1 MGLWR
6 AGGGHRRVLCCC
18 GWPKSPCPVSRLS
31 WQPSTGLW
39 QCHRAGRAS
48 PAESGP
54 CQVCHLWPCS
64 VFMDYRNVELSWQLQ
79 LFLWFSCW
87 SHRTRNWECAPSC
100 GCHSCPVLI
109 PVAATDVLC
118 PLPDTLM
125 SCAHSSGCHTHVL
138 CWFLWLPHSC
148 PVLRPVPGG
157 PQGWLSWPISVFQ
170 AGKLQAQ
177 QARGADQRCGF
188 DTSSFH
194 PVTVQ
199 QEMW

>member
-18 GWPKSPCPVSRLS
+18 GCPKSPCPVSRLS

-100 GCHSCPVLI
+100 GCHSCPV
-109 PVAATDVLC
+109 PSACHTDVLC
-118 PLPDTLM
+118 P
-125 SCAHSSGCHTHVL
+125 
-138 CWFLWLPHSC
+138 FLWLPHSC
-148 PVLRPVPGG
+148 PVLVPLAATLMSCAEASARWSPRMAELAHLCFPGREAAG
-157 PQGWLSWPISVFQ
+157 P
-170 AGKLQAQ
+170 AGS
-177 QARGADQRCGF
+177 RCR
-188 DTSSFH
+188 S
-194 PVTVQ
+194 
-199 QEMW
+199 EMWF